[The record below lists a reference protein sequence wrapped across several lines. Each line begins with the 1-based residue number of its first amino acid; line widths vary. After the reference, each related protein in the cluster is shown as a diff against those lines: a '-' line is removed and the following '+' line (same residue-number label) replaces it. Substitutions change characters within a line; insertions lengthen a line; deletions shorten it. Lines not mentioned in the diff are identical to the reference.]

1 MSHKK
6 GGKQGKTFRTRRT
19 SEANSKVN
27 EWLLFFRVESKHGN
41 GENFMRLGR
50 PTTTG
55 RRSLHRTFH
64 SAVEGRMGL
73 RLCLPDPIRMVPA
86 LLIRGGES
94 RMRKKLTRWSFVCR
108 QYRIRLMSG
117 KACQKASPN
126 RMSRISYLALA
137 SLTRMRGRARS
148 SRRRALC
155 SIRRRSFSSDIDCLC
170 GRFMVA
176 TVSFLW
182 RRNS

>member
-1 MSHKK
+1 
-6 GGKQGKTFRTRRT
+6 
-19 SEANSKVN
+19 
-27 EWLLFFRVESKHGN
+27 
-41 GENFMRLGR
+41 
-50 PTTTG
+50 
-55 RRSLHRTFH
+55 
-64 SAVEGRMGL
+64 
-73 RLCLPDPIRMVPA
+73 
-86 LLIRGGES
+86 
-94 RMRKKLTRWSFVCR
+94 
-108 QYRIRLMSG
+108 MSG

-126 RMSRISYLALA
+126 RMSRLSYLALA

-182 RRNS
+182 RRNSYRVSGSRQKCDSCASCCLDKINTKTAMTGHQTGCSMRCTTRKTYLKGSLGEYKANPERKESLAATAATRWWWLCVKMRACERAQAAS